1 MKRIA
6 VLLLLF
12 SSIGFAKDKTNL
24 EWKTGVLLDQSS
36 ERRCRTYGSVQNGNG
51 SVGTACAVI
60 TTFEVDGGEM
70 IYTVQRDMRLRWDK
84 ELDVTVNAPIKYAI
98 DGRKFYL
105 QDEEGKA
112 HEVSLVRKRLKGPP
126 SPKDDH

>member
-1 MKRIA
+1 
-6 VLLLLF
+6 
-12 SSIGFAKDKTNL
+12 
-24 EWKTGVLLDQSS
+24 
-36 ERRCRTYGSVQNGNG
+36 
-51 SVGTACAVI
+51 
-60 TTFEVDGGEM
+60 VDGGEM